1 MPAEWTNRYRIES
14 HAFLRESVAFLL
26 FKKVMS
32 SRKGEKLSGIM
43 MSIKDGRVL
52 MSAIRKKRKAFV
64 AQEDCVACGC
74 CVKVCPLGAI
84 RIVKGIMAQ
93 VNMDQ
98 CVGCGKCAKEC
109 PASVIEIR
117 EVEA

>member
-1 MPAEWTNRYRIES
+1 MSPAGAYKVRS

-32 SRKGEKLSGIM
+32 SRKGGNLSGIM